1 MKEVSNEKID
11 ILRDMIL
18 ECANSEKKSTLTQGR
33 READEWLAGEAE
45 KLQHDT
51 GLILQDARKRSEDI
65 KRRQILSAEREKAT
79 ETLRLQNRLLSDA
92 MGRLQDKLV
101 HLRSHA
107 DYKEILT
114 GMCIDAIESLGT
126 KESLSIRFSAT
137 DLSLAESV
145 QQKLHEIYPDVSI
158 SFSADPA
165 PILGGCWV
173 STADGKRQVNM
184 DWQNITQEMA
194 DSLAERLLPLL

>member
-11 ILRDMIL
+11 SLRDIIL
-18 ECANSEKKSTLTQGR
+18 ESANSEKKAALTQGR
-33 READEWLAGEAE
+33 READEWIADETE
-45 KLQHDT
+45 KLQQETDM
-51 GLILQDARKRSEDI
+51 ILQDAKKRSEDI

-92 MGRLQDKLV
+92 MGMLQDKLV
-101 HLRSHA
+101 HLRGRE

-126 KESLSIRFSAT
+126 KDGLSIRFSAT
-137 DLSLAESV
+137 DLPLAEPV
-145 QQKLHEIYPDVSI
+145 EQKLHEIYPDASI
-158 SFSADPA
+158 SFSTDPA

-173 STADGKRQVNM
+173 STADGQRQVNM